1 MAKYRAVILFFI
13 SLIISVIA
21 VWAAVQWVNHQVE
34 KRTATHTVKLVVAT
48 TNIQAGARL
57 SPELLKVVDWPA
69 DNPVAGGFS
78 ETQPLLS
85 RIAVVSLSA
94 GEPVMEQKL
103 APVGSKAGLSALITP
118 GMRAVS
124 VRVNDVAGVS
134 GFALPGNH
142 VDVMVNVQDEQNRM
156 ISKIVLQQIM
166 VLAVAQDAA
175 VKDDVKA
182 KVVNTV
188 TLEVTPQQAE
198 KLDLARSVGTLSLV
212 LLNQVDKNPVVTYGV
227 HKSDLLTS
235 DVKEPQAPAK
245 SVVSGNA
252 PASSRSSAGSI
263 EVIRGTTRANVSSSH

>member
-1 MAKYRAVILFFI
+1 MAKYRAIILLFL

-21 VWAAVQWVNHQVE
+21 VWAAVQWVNRQVE
-34 KRTATHTVKLVVAT
+34 KRTATHTVKLVVAS
-48 TNIQAGARL
+48 TNIQAGGRL
-57 SPELLKVVDWPA
+57 FPEVLKVVDWPVE
-69 DNPVAGGFS
+69 NPVAGGFS
-78 ETQPLLS
+78 DTQPLLN
-85 RIAVVSLSA
+85 RIAIVALSA

-142 VDVMVNVQDEQNRM
+142 VDVMVNVQDDQGRM
-156 ISKIVLQQIM
+156 VSKIVLQQIM
-166 VLAVAQDAA
+166 VLAVAQDAT

-198 KLDLARSVGTLSLV
+198 KLDLARSVGNLSLV
-212 LLNQVDKNPVVTYGV
+212 LLNQVDKTPVLTFGV
-227 HKSDLLTS
+227 HKTELLGQ
-235 DVKEPQAPAK
+235 DAKEPQAPSK
-245 SVVSGNA
+245 SASVGNV
-252 PASSRSSAGSI
+252 PASARSTGTI
-263 EVIRGTTRANVSSSH
+263 EVIRGTTRANVSSH